1 MAARHVP
8 FGISHYTV
16 IPSNFEPDSE
26 EDDEDS

>member
-8 FGISHYTV
+8 FGISHYTA